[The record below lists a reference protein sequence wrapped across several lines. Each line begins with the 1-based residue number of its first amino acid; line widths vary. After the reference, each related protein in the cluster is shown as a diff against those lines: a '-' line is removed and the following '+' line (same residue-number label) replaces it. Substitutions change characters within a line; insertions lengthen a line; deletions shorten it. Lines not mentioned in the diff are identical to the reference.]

1 METFDLYK
9 DMKLRTGG
17 EIYIGVVGPVRTG
30 KSTFIKH
37 FMDEIVL
44 PVISEEAEKVR
55 AVDELPQSAQ
65 GRTIMTTEPKFIPK
79 EAANIE
85 FPDGTNVKL
94 RLIDCVGYMV
104 EGAAGHMEGEKERMV
119 KTPWSDMELPF
130 TKAAEIGTNKVIREH
145 STVGVLVTADGSF
158 GELTREHY
166 AVPEERTITELKR
179 LGKPFVV
186 LLNSARPRAMET
198 ESLAKEIAEQYDVTV
213 IPTDCTRLGRAELLH
228 ILEELL
234 AAFPVTEMVFHMPK
248 WVELLENTHEIKRE
262 AMESA
267 RDLMLRGRRMR
278 DVREYREIPT
288 GTYFEQ
294 ITPLAIHME
303 NGRVEYRLEPKKDYY
318 YRMLSDLM
326 GCDVNGEYRFYRTLK
341 ELAKRRGEY
350 EKVATACEEVVNKG
364 YGVVLP
370 ESSQLK
376 LSAPEL
382 IKQGGKY
389 GVKIR
394 ATAPSVHM
402 IQADIVTEV
411 APIVGSEEQAKDLI
425 AYMETV
431 DENGESGLRTA
442 SIFGKTVDKL
452 VEEGVNAKIGNI
464 NEECQGKLQESIEKI
479 INDSNGGVICF
490 II

>member
-44 PVISEEAEKVR
+44 PVITEEAEKVR
-55 AVDELPQSAQ
+55 AVDELPQSAS

-79 EAANIE
+79 EAASIV
-85 FPDGTNVKL
+85 FADGTDVKL

-119 KTPWSDMELPF
+119 KTPWSEYDMPF
-130 TKAAEIGTNKVIREH
+130 TKAAEMGTGKVIREH

-158 GELTREHY
+158 GELTREQY
-166 AVPEERTITELKR
+166 AVPEERTIHELKR

-186 LLNSARPRAMET
+186 LLNSAHPRAAET
-198 ESLAKEIAEQYDVTV
+198 EQLAKEISETYDVIV
-213 IPTDCTRLGRAELLH
+213 LPTDCTRLGKPELLH

-234 AAFPVTEMVFHMPK
+234 AAFPVTEMIFTMPK
-248 WVELLENTHEIKRE
+248 WAELLEKEHEIKTE
-262 AMESA
+262 ALECAKQLLLS
-267 RDLMLRGRRMR
+267 GRRMR
-278 DVREYREIPT
+278 DVRENKSIDA
-288 GTYFEQ
+288 GTCFEK
-294 ITPLAIHME
+294 ITPVAIHME
-303 NGRVEYRLEPKKDYY
+303 NGKVEYHMEPKKDYY
-318 YRMLSDLM
+318 YRMLSEYM
-326 GCDVNGEYRFYRTLK
+326 GTEVKGEYGFYHALKTLSK
-341 ELAKRRGEY
+341 KRGEY
-350 EKVATACEEVVNKG
+350 DKVATACEEVVNKG

-370 ESSQLK
+370 ETSQLT
-376 LSAPEL
+376 LSEPEL
-382 IKQGGKY
+382 IRQGGKY

-394 ATAPSVHM
+394 ATAPSIHM
-402 IQADIVTEV
+402 IQADIVTEI
-411 APIVGSEEQAKDLI
+411 APIVGSEEQARDLI
-425 AYMETV
+425 AYMKTE
-431 DENGESGLRTA
+431 DENGENGIRKA

-452 VEEGVNAKIGNI
+452 VEEGVTTKIGNI
-464 NEECQGKLQESIEKI
+464 NEECQEKLQESIEKI

-490 II
+490 IS

>member
-44 PVISEEAEKVR
+44 PVITEEAEKVR

-119 KTPWSDMELPF
+119 KTPWSETELPF
-130 TKAAEIGTNKVIREH
+130 TKAAEIGTSKVIREH
-145 STVGVLVTADGSF
+145 STVGVLVTSDGSF
-158 GELTREHY
+158 GELSREHY
-166 AVPEERTITELKR
+166 ALPEERTVTELKR

-186 LLNSARPRAMET
+186 LLNSAKPRAAET
-198 ESLAKEIAEQYDVTV
+198 ESLAREIAEQYEVTV
-213 IPTDCTRLGRAELLH
+213 LPTDCTKLGKAELLH

-234 AAFPVTEMVFHMPK
+234 AAFPVTETVFHMPK
-248 WVELLENTHEIKRE
+248 WAELLEHTHEIKQE
-262 AMESA
+262 AMEHA
-267 RDLMLRGRRMR
+267 KALMLRGRRMR
-278 DVREYREIPT
+278 DVREQKEIPT
-288 GTYFEQ
+288 GNCFER
-294 ITPLAIHME
+294 IVPCAIHME
-303 NGRVEYRLEPKKDYY
+303 NGRVEYTMEPKKDYY
-318 YRMLSDLM
+318 YQMLSELM
-326 GCDVNGEYRFYRTLK
+326 GCEVNGEYRFYRTLR
-341 ELAKRRGEY
+341 EMAGRRAEY
-350 EKVATACEEVVNKG
+350 EKVAAACEEVVNKG

-370 ESSQLK
+370 DQSQLS

-394 ATAPSVHM
+394 ATAPSIHM
-402 IQADIVTEV
+402 IQADIVTEI

-425 AYMETV
+425 AYMESV
-431 DENGESGLRTA
+431 NENGESGLRTA

-452 VEEGVNAKIGNI
+452 VEEGVNTKIGNI
-464 NEECQGKLQESIEKI
+464 NEECQTKLQESIEKI

>member
-44 PVISEEAEKVR
+44 PVITGEAEKVR

-85 FPDGTNVKL
+85 FADGTNVKL

-130 TKAAEIGTNKVIREH
+130 TKAAEIGTGKVIKEH

-158 GELTREHY
+158 GELTRENY
-166 AVPEERTITELKR
+166 AVPEERTINELKR

-186 LLNSARPRAMET
+186 LLNSARPRAPET
-198 ESLAKEIAEQYDVTV
+198 EALAKELAEQYDVTV
-213 IPTDCTRLGRAELLH
+213 IPTDCTKLERTELLH

-234 AAFPVTEMVFHMPK
+234 AAFPVTEMIFHLPK
-248 WVELLENTHEIKRE
+248 WVELLDNTNEIKKE
-262 AMESA
+262 AMEHA
-267 RDLMLRGRRMR
+267 KELMLRGRRMR
-278 DVREYREIPT
+278 DVREQRELPP
-288 GTYFEQ
+288 GVYFDR
-294 ITPLAIHME
+294 IAASAVHME
-303 NGRVEYRLEPKKDYY
+303 NGRVEYQMEPKKEYY
-318 YRMLSDLM
+318 YQMLSELM
-326 GCDVNGEYRFYRTLK
+326 GCGINGEYRFYQVLR

-350 EKVATACEEVVNKG
+350 EKVAAACEEVVNKG

-370 ESSQLK
+370 EASQLK

-394 ATAPSVHM
+394 ATAPSIHM
-402 IQADIVTEV
+402 IQADIVTEI

-425 AYMETV
+425 SYMKEQE
-431 DENGESGLRTA
+431 ENGEDGIRTA
-442 SIFGKTVDKL
+442 NIFGKTVDKL

-464 NEECQGKLQESIEKI
+464 NEECQMKLQESIEKI
-479 INDSNGGVICF
+479 INDSNGGIICF

>member
-1 METFDLYK
+1 MESFDLYK

-44 PVISEEAEKVR
+44 PVISGEAEKVR

-79 EAANIE
+79 EAASIE

-119 KTPWSDMELPF
+119 KTPWSEMEIPF
-130 TKAAEIGTNKVIREH
+130 TKAAEIGTGKVIREH

-158 GELTREHY
+158 GELTRENY

-186 LLNSARPRAMET
+186 LLNSARPRAPET
-198 ESLAKEIAEQYDVTV
+198 ETLAREMAEKYDVTV
-213 IPTDCTRLGRAELLH
+213 LPTDCTRLGRAELLH

-234 AAFPVTEMVFHMPK
+234 AAFPVTEMVFHLPK
-248 WVELLENTHEIKRE
+248 WVELLENTHEIKKE

-267 RDLMLRGRRMR
+267 KNLMLHGKRMR

-288 GTYFEQ
+288 ETHFESIVPQ
-294 ITPLAIHME
+294 AIHME
-303 NGRVEYRLEPKKDYY
+303 SGRVEYRMEPKKEYY

-326 GCDVNGEYRFYRTLK
+326 GCEVSGEYRFYRCLR
-341 ELAKRRGEY
+341 ELAGRRGEY
-350 EKVATACEEVVNKG
+350 EKVAAACEEVVNKG

-370 ESSQLK
+370 ETSQLT
-376 LSAPEL
+376 LSRPEL

-394 ATAPSVHM
+394 ATAPSIHM
-402 IQADIVTEV
+402 IQANIVTEI

-425 AYMETV
+425 SYMEQEG
-431 DENGESGLRTA
+431 ENGESGIRTA

-452 VEEGVNAKIGNI
+452 VEEGVNTKIGNI
-464 NEECQGKLQESIEKI
+464 NEECQSKLQESIEKI